1 MWLNYLMS
9 NFHKCSLINLNQPK
23 NDSMKHQM
31 GRGEFIRLSSLTLAG
46 ALVSDIVSANDLF
59 SNNNTAKEDIQIMKK
74 LILNND
80 VKVKSI
86 LDKAPIDPTIRVRSF
101 RPMASSIAVMTASL
115 CNSKSEYYKSKLLA
129 DKINQA
135 IDILLKEQY
144 PDGTLDAGG
153 NVQSPPD
160 TAFILEMICP
170 AATVLNLEKQKYLE
184 PLRDKLKKFIT
195 NAGEAMVKGG
205 VHTPN
210 HRWVICGALAN
221 INFLY
226 PDARYIRRINEWL
239 AEGIDINEDGDYSER
254 SGVYSA
260 VINKALITMSRLL
273 NKPELLKSVSKN
285 LTTYFYHTEINGDLV
300 IVNSRRQDQFMN
312 LNVAKFYQ
320 QYRYMAIQTRNPMFA
335 QMVNL
340 IENLPSFTNEVLS
353 DSLVFF
359 MENEELRKPIFVD
372 GKVVNDF
379 EKFFAVSNL
388 ARIRR
393 GKTSITLFGGN
404 DKPIMVVSGRSSN
417 PNFLMYRK
425 GDAIL
430 KYMRLSTS
438 FFRLGYFSADGIV
451 KEGNKYIL
459 TETKEGDYYQPLAEK
474 FHKADGNYKLSPS
487 PDGRFWN
494 KMDFDSRIKSNV
506 QKQVTVIEITE
517 NDGALDLD
525 FKVEGPPNVEVTIEM
540 CFKEGSGITGAII
553 DEKKNYFLKSG
564 LGVLSVGGDTIKFG
578 PGKCEHLNVEN
589 LDSEEYTYHQGSLR
603 TNGEHLYIT
612 GFTPFYYKM
621 TIS

>member
-1 MWLNYLMS
+1 MS
-9 NFHKCSLINLNQPK
+9 
-23 NDSMKHQM
+23 
-31 GRGEFIRLSSLTLAG
+31 RGEFIRLSSLTLAG
-46 ALVSDIVSANDLF
+46 AFVSDIVSANDFL
-59 SNNNTAKEDIQIMKK
+59 NTNTAKEDIQLMKK

-80 VKVKSI
+80 AKVKSI
-86 LDKAPIDPTIRVRSF
+86 LDKTPIELTIRMRNF
-101 RPMASSIAVMTASL
+101 RPIASYIAVMTASIS
-115 CNSKSEYYKSKLLA
+115 NSGSEYYKSRLLA
-129 DKINQA
+129 DKLNQA

-160 TAFILEMICP
+160 TAFILEYICP
-170 AATVLNLEKQKYLE
+170 VAAVLNLEKQKDLE
-184 PLRDKLKKFIT
+184 MLRDKLKKFIV
-195 NAGEAMVKGG
+195 NAGEAMITGG

-210 HRWVICGALAN
+210 HRWVICAALAN
-221 INFLY
+221 INSLY
-226 PDARYIRRINEWL
+226 PDPRYVRRINEWL

-260 VINKALITMSRLL
+260 VIDKALINMARLL
-273 NKPELLKSVSKN
+273 HKPELLDIVSKN
-285 LTTYFYHTEINGDLV
+285 LTTCYYHTETNGDLV
-300 IVNSRRQDQFMN
+300 TVNSKRQDQFMN
-312 LNVAKFYQ
+312 LTVAKFYQ
-320 QYRYMAIQTRNPMFA
+320 QYRYMAIQTRNPMFV

-340 IENLPSFTNEVLS
+340 IENLPGFANEVLS
-353 DSLVFF
+353 DSLLFF
-359 MENEELRKPIFVD
+359 MENEELRKPIPVE
-372 GKVVNDF
+372 GKIVNDF

-459 TETKEGDYYQPLAEK
+459 TETKEGDYYQPLAKEFLK
-474 FHKADGNYKLSPS
+474 SDGDYKLSES

-517 NDGALDLD
+517 NDGTLDLD

-540 CFKEGSGITGAII
+540 CFKEGSGITGAIM

-564 LGVLSVGGDTIKFG
+564 LGVFSVGADTIKFG

-603 TNGEHLYIT
+603 TNGEHVYIT